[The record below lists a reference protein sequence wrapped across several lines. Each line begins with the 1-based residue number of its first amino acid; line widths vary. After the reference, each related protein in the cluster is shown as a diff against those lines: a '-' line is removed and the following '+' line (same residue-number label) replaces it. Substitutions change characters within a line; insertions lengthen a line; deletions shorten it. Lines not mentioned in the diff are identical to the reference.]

1 MHAVTSTAAP
11 PASDLPL
18 LAPNASF
25 FRRFTLAV
33 RSLQILANDPPNPH
47 YGPLLNACMDSETYA
62 KLALVWRADDDGRR
76 LLDERPTL
84 QGVELDLDAL
94 TAMPEGTLGH
104 EFMRYFRDNKI
115 SPFVTT
121 FPIASDVDYL
131 SKRYRETHDLLHL
144 VTGYGT
150 DEPGEMELQ
159 AFVLG
164 NLRVQQAKLILFFG
178 AVRQMF
184 RDGPLSLITYVK
196 RARAA
201 YARGV
206 ASKNVL
212 RVPYETLW
220 TTPVSTLASSLCPPM

>member
-1 MHAVTSTAAP
+1 MHAATSTAEL

-18 LAPNASF
+18 LEPNASF

-47 YGPLLNACMDSETYA
+47 YGPLLNACMDSGTYA
-62 KLALVWRADDDGRR
+62 KLAEQWRADDDGRR
-76 LLDERPTL
+76 LLDARPTL
-84 QGVELDLDAL
+84 QGIELDLEGLAAL
-94 TAMPEGTLGH
+94 PEGTLGC
-104 EFMRYFRDNKI
+104 EFMRYFKDNGI

-121 FPIASDVDYL
+121 FPIHSDVDYL
-131 SKRYRETHDLLHL
+131 SKRYRETHDILHL

-150 DEPGEMELQ
+150 DEAGEMELQ

-178 AVRQMF
+178 AVRQLG
-184 RDGPLSLITYVK
+184 REGPRSLVAYVK

-220 TTPVSTLASSLCPPM
+220 ETPVSTLASSLCPPM

>member
-1 MHAVTSTAAP
+1 MHTAQPAAAVATAA
-11 PASDLPL
+11 LPL
-18 LAPNASF
+18 LAPDASLL
-25 FRRFTLAV
+25 RRMILAV

-47 YGPLLNACMDSETYA
+47 YGPLLNACMDSSTYA
-62 KLALVWRADDDGRR
+62 KLAAQWRTDDDGRR

-84 QGVELDLDAL
+84 QGADLDLDAL
-94 TAMPEGTLGH
+94 AALPEGTLGH
-104 EFMRYFRDNKI
+104 ELMRYFRDNGI
-115 SPFVTT
+115 GPFATT
-121 FPIASDVDYL
+121 FPINSDVDYL

-150 DEPGEMELQ
+150 DEAGEMELQ

-178 AVRQMF
+178 ALRQLHREGPRSLVGYVR
-184 RDGPLSLITYVK
+184 

-201 YARGV
+201 LRRG
-206 ASKNVL
+206 AATPNVL

-220 TTPVSTLASSLCPPM
+220 ATPVSSIAAMCPPL